1 VSSNDLPPEN
11 TVVLEADIRRA
22 PDRKPRN
29 VKKNETEPPERLRVS
44 NRIRERIYG
53 RCGESDMKA
62 GTKLVDPALKL
73 YVGAHCMITDNDNV
87 KEGRA
92 NGSMCQVRCIYKK
105 DPTAPLSWKNY
116 ENKKVYTIPIPEVK
130 GVEFEHFP
138 PTFAQRKLKSEISR
152 ITLELSNYETETGN
166 KIELELKLK
175 KTENE
180 LEEISKK
187 RRFILKPKKYTC
199 IFNKDLI
206 LDDDIGY
213 RRKLFRR
220 IRLKKRNCK
229 VQIIQLPVNLND
241 ATTGHKLQ
249 GMTKKQLIIKSW
261 SYSPGWVY
269 TTISRVRTRDGLFLM
284 EALDLGTP
292 ENRKCVSL
300 NQQLRYFEQRL
311 KEKIPEELRM
321 QG

>member
-1 VSSNDLPPEN
+1 
-11 TVVLEADIRRA
+11 
-22 PDRKPRN
+22 
-29 VKKNETEPPERLRVS
+29 
-44 NRIRERIYG
+44 
-53 RCGESDMKA
+53 
-62 GTKLVDPALKL
+62 
-73 YVGAHCMITDNDNV
+73 
-87 KEGRA
+87 
-92 NGSMCQVRCIYKK
+92 
-105 DPTAPLSWKNY
+105 
-116 ENKKVYTIPIPEVK
+116 VYTIPISEVK

-152 ITLELSNYETETGN
+152 ITSELSNYETETGN

-213 RRKLFRR
+213 RRKLFRK

-292 ENRKCVSL
+292 ENRKGVSL